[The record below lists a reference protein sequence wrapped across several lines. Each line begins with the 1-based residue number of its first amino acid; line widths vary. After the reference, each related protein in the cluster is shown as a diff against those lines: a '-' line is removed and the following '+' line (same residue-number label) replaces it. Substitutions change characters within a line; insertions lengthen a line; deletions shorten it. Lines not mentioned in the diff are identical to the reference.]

1 VETGVRQAIA
11 RVAAPLAFLLLA
23 TLGVV
28 AVRSA
33 LDDPASTPP
42 PAATTANTATAT
54 TATAPAEQPTTATA
68 PAGQGTFYSVRQGDT
83 LESIAASNDTT
94 VEQLLILNPG
104 IDPVALRI
112 GQRIR
117 VG

>member
-1 VETGVRQAIA
+1 MQARQRQMVA
-11 RVAAPLAFLLLA
+11 RAAAPIAFFLLA
-23 TLGVV
+23 TLGIV

-33 LDDPASTPP
+33 LDGSPATP
-42 PAATTANTATAT
+42 PAASSTPIVQETQTKPAT
-54 TATAPAEQPTTATA
+54 
-68 PAGQGTFYSVRQGDT
+68 GTKKRNRVKFYRVREGDT
-83 LESIAASNDTT
+83 LESIASDHGTS
-94 VEQLLILNPG
+94 VEDLLTLNPG

>member
-1 VETGVRQAIA
+1 MQERHRRWLA
-11 RVAAPLAFLLLA
+11 RVAAPLAFLILV

-33 LDDPASTPP
+33 LEEDDSASPARVTVT
-42 PAATTANTATAT
+42 TTAE
-54 TATAPAEQPTTATA
+54 TAPAEQPTTGTTA
-68 PAGQGTFYSVRQGDT
+68 KRGKFYRVQSGDT
-83 LESIAASNDTT
+83 LESIAEDHGTT
-94 VEQLLILNPG
+94 VEALLELNPG

-112 GQRIR
+112 GQRVR

>member
-1 VETGVRQAIA
+1 
-11 RVAAPLAFLLLA
+11 VAAPLAFLVLA

-28 AVRSA
+28 AVRAALEEEDSA
-33 LDDPASTPP
+33 APATVTVTTAAGTTQPEQ
-42 PAATTANTATAT
+42 PAAGTTTNSR
-54 TATAPAEQPTTATA
+54 
-68 PAGQGTFYSVRQGDT
+68 GQFYRVQSGDT
-83 LESIAASNDTT
+83 LESIAEEHGTT
-94 VEQLLILNPG
+94 VEALLELNPG

>member
-1 VETGVRQAIA
+1 MAA
-11 RVAAPLAFLLLA
+11 RVAAPLAFLVLA
-23 TLGVV
+23 TLGIV

-33 LDDPASTPP
+33 LNESPSTRPATTTVATTPTET
-42 PAATTANTATAT
+42 AATETTAT
-54 TATAPAEQPTTATA
+54 TEE
-68 PAGQGTFYSVRQGDT
+68 GTFYRVQAGDT
-83 LESIAASNDTT
+83 LESIASRSGTT
-94 VEQLLILNPG
+94 VERLLELNPG

>member
-1 VETGVRQAIA
+1 M
-11 RVAAPLAFLLLA
+11 AAPLAFLVLA

-33 LDDPASTPP
+33 LEEDN
-42 PAATTANTATAT
+42 AATTTVTVTTTTPTTTTKQPAT
-54 TATAPAEQPTTATA
+54 TTTKGSTKNAKYYHV
-68 PAGQGTFYSVRQGDT
+68 QQGDT
-83 LESIAASNDTT
+83 LESIASDHGTT
-94 VEQLLILNPG
+94 VEALLELNPG
-104 IDPVALRI
+104 IDPVALNI

>member
-1 VETGVRQAIA
+1 MAA
-11 RVAAPLAFLLLA
+11 RVAAPLAFLVLA

-28 AVRSA
+28 AVREA
-33 LDDPASTPP
+33 LNDSPSTRP
-42 PAATTANTATAT
+42 ATTTTVETTPTTEPAT
-54 TATAPAEQPTTATA
+54 TETTGTSTTPA
-68 PAGQGTFYSVRQGDT
+68 GTFYRVQSGDT
-83 LESIAASNDTT
+83 LESIAAKSGTT
-94 VEQLLILNPG
+94 VERLLELNPG

>member
-1 VETGVRQAIA
+1 MPSRQRSWLA
-11 RVAAPLAFLLLA
+11 RVAAPLAFLVLA

-33 LDDPASTPP
+33 LEEDN
-42 PAATTANTATAT
+42 AATTTVTVTTSGETTTTKQPAT
-54 TATAPAEQPTTATA
+54 TTTT
-68 PAGQGTFYSVRQGDT
+68 GNNKTGKFYRVQEGDT
-83 LESIAASNDTT
+83 LESIASDHGTT
-94 VEQLLILNPG
+94 VEALLELNPG
-104 IDPVALRI
+104 IDPVALTI

>member
-1 VETGVRQAIA
+1 
-11 RVAAPLAFLLLA
+11 VAAPLAFLVLA

-28 AVRSA
+28 AVRAALEEEDSA
-33 LDDPASTPP
+33 TPATVTV
-42 PAATTANTATAT
+42 TTQAGT
-54 TATAPAEQPTTATA
+54 TQPER
-68 PAGQGTFYSVRQGDT
+68 PAGGTTTNSRGTFYRVQSGDT
-83 LESIAASNDTT
+83 LESIAEEHGTT
-94 VEQLLILNPG
+94 VEALLELNPG

>member
-1 VETGVRQAIA
+1 MQARQRQMVA
-11 RVAAPLAFLLLA
+11 RAAAPLAFFLLA
-23 TLGVV
+23 TLGIV

-33 LDDPASTPP
+33 LDDSPASP
-42 PAATTANTATAT
+42 PAASSTTTVQETQTKPAT
-54 TATAPAEQPTTATA
+54 TGTTKGNRAK
-68 PAGQGTFYSVRQGDT
+68 YYRVREGDT
-83 LESIAASNDTT
+83 LESIAADHGTS
-94 VEQLLILNPG
+94 VEDLLTLNPG

>member
-1 VETGVRQAIA
+1 MQTRHRNWLA
-11 RVAAPLAFLLLA
+11 RVAAPLAFLVLA

-28 AVRSA
+28 AVRTA
-33 LDDPASTPP
+33 LDEGDSAAPATVTVT
-42 PAATTANTATAT
+42 TTAETSPAKQTTTGTT
-54 TATAPAEQPTTATA
+54 TAKPRGGKLYRVQ
-68 PAGQGTFYSVRQGDT
+68 SGDT
-83 LESIAASNDTT
+83 LESIADDHGTT
-94 VEQLLILNPG
+94 VEALLELNPG

>member
-1 VETGVRQAIA
+1 M
-11 RVAAPLAFLLLA
+11 AAPLAFLVLA

-28 AVRSA
+28 AVRAALEEENSA
-33 LDDPASTPP
+33 NPATVTVT
-42 PAATTANTATAT
+42 TTAGT
-54 TATAPAEQPTTATA
+54 TQAEQPAAGTTTT
-68 PAGQGTFYSVRQGDT
+68 GRGKFYRVQSGDT
-83 LESIAASNDTT
+83 LELIAEEHGTT
-94 VEQLLILNPG
+94 VEALLELNPG